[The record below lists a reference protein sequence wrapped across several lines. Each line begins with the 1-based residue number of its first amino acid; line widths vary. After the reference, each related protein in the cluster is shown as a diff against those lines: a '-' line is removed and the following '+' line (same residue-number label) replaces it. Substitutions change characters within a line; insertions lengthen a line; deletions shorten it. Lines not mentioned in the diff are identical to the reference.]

1 MGILNF
7 DRLKNGLRKTR
18 ESLFGK
24 VQSIISLKPTI
35 DDDLLAHLEETL
47 IGSDV
52 GISTTEKLIENL
64 KVRAREHRYN
74 RADEIR
80 TVLKEEMERIFA
92 QNGSGGSELRFD
104 KKPLVIMIVGVNGVG
119 KTTTVG
125 KLAYIYRTD
134 GKEVLI
140 AAADTFRAASNE
152 QLEIWAGRAG
162 VRIVQHARQS
172 QKGIGGQ
179 AHGTD
184 PGAVAFDGLKS
195 AIANG
200 DDVLLIDTAG
210 RLHTRVNLMEELKKI
225 KRVLQKQLPEAP
237 HEVLLVLDATT
248 GQNGIVQARRFTEAL
263 GVTGLIL
270 TKLDGTAKGGIVFSI
285 SNELKVPVRYIGVGE
300 GIDDLQPFDEK
311 VFIDALFED

>member
-1 MGILNF
+1 
-7 DRLKNGLRKTR
+7 
-18 ESLFGK
+18 
-24 VQSIISLKPTI
+24 
-35 DDDLLAHLEETL
+35 LEETL

-64 KVRAREHRYN
+64 KIRAREHRYN
-74 RADEIR
+74 RPEEIR

-92 QNGSGGSELRFD
+92 QNGSGGSQLRFD

-125 KLAYIYRTD
+125 KLAYLYRTD
-134 GKEVLI
+134 GKKVLI

-152 QLEIWAGRAG
+152 QLEVWADRAG
-162 VRIVQHARQS
+162 VRIVQHTRQN
-172 QKGIGGQ
+172 QKRVGGQAPNSSGQ
-179 AHGTD
+179 AHGAD
-184 PGAVAFDGLKS
+184 PGAVAFDALKS
-195 AIANG
+195 VVANG

-210 RLHTRVNLMEELKKI
+210 RLHTKVNLMEELKKI

-300 GIDDLQPFDEK
+300 GIDDLQPFDKK

>member
-1 MGILNF
+1 MGILSF
-7 DRLKNGLRKTR
+7 DRLKSGLRRTR

-24 VQSIISLKPTI
+24 IQSIISLKPVI
-35 DDDLLAHLEETL
+35 DDELLAHLEETL

-64 KVRAREHRYN
+64 KVRAREQRYN
-74 RADEIR
+74 KVEEIR
-80 TVLKEEMERIFA
+80 TVLKEEMEKLFA
-92 QNGSGGSELRFD
+92 VDGSVGGQPRFD
-104 KKPLVIMIVGVNGVG
+104 QRPVVVMIVGVNGVG

-125 KLAYIYRTD
+125 KLAYICRTD
-134 GKEVLI
+134 GKKVLI

-162 VRIVQHARQS
+162 VRIVQHTRQI
-172 QKGIGGQ
+172 QKGISGQ
-179 AHGTD
+179 ALSAD
-184 PGAVAFDGLKS
+184 PGAVAFDALKS

-210 RLHTRVNLMEELKKI
+210 RLHTKVNLMEELKKI

-237 HEVLLVLDATT
+237 HEILLVLDATT
-248 GQNGIVQARRFTEAL
+248 GQNGIVQARRFTEVL

-300 GIDDLQPFDEK
+300 GIDDLQPFDKK

>member
-1 MGILNF
+1 MSILSFN
-7 DRLKNGLRKTR
+7 RLKNGLRKTR

-24 VQSIISLKPTI
+24 VQSIISLKPAI
-35 DDDLLAHLEETL
+35 DDDLLTHLEETL

-64 KVRAREHRYN
+64 KLRAREQRYI
-74 RADEIR
+74 RPEEIQA
-80 TVLKEEMERIFA
+80 VLKEEMKKLFA
-92 QNGSGGSELRFD
+92 QNGSDRSQLQLDTR
-104 KKPLVIMIVGVNGVG
+104 PLVVMIIGVNGVG

-134 GKEVLI
+134 GKKVLI

-172 QKGIGGQ
+172 PTGIGGHTHS
-179 AHGTD
+179 AD
-184 PGAVAFDGLKS
+184 PGAVAFDALKS

-210 RLHTRVNLMEELKKI
+210 RLHTKVNLMEELKKI
-225 KRVLQKQLPEAP
+225 KRVLQKQMPEAP

-300 GIDDLQPFDEK
+300 AIDDLQPFDEK
-311 VFIDALFED
+311 MFIDALFEE